1 MDPDLTVTS
10 KVPST
15 PSSQTVLTSDKE
27 NDNGR
32 DEQKEGQDEENHK
45 DVSGDDSDDY
55 GNGDT
60 DVDGDDDCY
69 AIAAD
74 GEKNGNDG
82 HFEEQEQVG
91 IHVQDGL
98 PSEMFISSSTFT
110 NFLTF
115 QLSPFVA
122 PPITFGG
129 SHLVSAQL
137 MT

>member
-1 MDPDLTVTS
+1 MTV
-10 KVPST
+10 
-15 PSSQTVLTSDKE
+15 D
-27 NDNGR
+27 G
-32 DEQKEGQDEENHK
+32 
-45 DVSGDDSDDY
+45 Y

-60 DVDGDDDCY
+60 DVDDDDDCY

-91 IHVQDGL
+91 IHVRHGL

-110 NFLTF
+110 NFLT
-115 QLSPFVA
+115 SPYVA